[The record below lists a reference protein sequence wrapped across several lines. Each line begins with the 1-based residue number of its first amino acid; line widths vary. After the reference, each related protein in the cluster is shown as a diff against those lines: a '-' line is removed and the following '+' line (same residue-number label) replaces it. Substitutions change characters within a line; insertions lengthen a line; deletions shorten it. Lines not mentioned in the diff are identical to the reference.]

1 MCPSSGFLSQPSPA
15 QTMAPATGM
24 CWEGMC
30 LRGVSR
36 AALRSA
42 GKADGFSTAQTSV
55 SHFCS
60 GSAVVGSPRDSP
72 ALAGNWVKVHAHAK
86 AGNTWMS
93 PGQSVQ
99 GQDQPVEVAQRGQ
112 WGPQQGDT
120 GQSLLGGRRELEMTL
135 EQKTFKKDI
144 TRQTQ

>member
-1 MCPSSGFLSQPSPA
+1 MPLLGLPLPPSPA
-15 QTMAPATGM
+15 QTMAPAMGL

-30 LRGVSR
+30 LPGVSR

-60 GSAVVGSPRDSP
+60 GSAVVGSLQDSP
-72 ALAGNWVKVHAHAK
+72 ALAGNWVKVHAHVK
-86 AGNTWMS
+86 AGNTWVS

-99 GQDQPVEVAQRGQ
+99 GQDQPVEVAQRDQ
-112 WGPQQGDT
+112 WGPGQGDV

-135 EQKTFKKDI
+135 EQKTFKKDRM
-144 TRQTQ
+144 RQTQ